1 MPESSVNFGAGVSN
15 AWSDVAAFVPKFAVF
30 LLILIVGYRLVSR
43 VHGQKS
49 GDRPVVPCVR
59 PGPFGE

>member
-1 MPESSVNFGAGVSN
+1 MTARAPAEITRAEPRATAMGG
-15 AWSDVAAFVPKFAVF
+15 P
-30 LLILIVGYRLVSR
+30 LVSR

-49 GDRPVVPCVR
+49 GGKPVVPCVR